1 MVDESRHSN
10 ELALLFLN
18 FKSFLRS
25 YYYLVS
31 RTHNSFPNQKVFE
44 FPRFEFPIVGI
55 FARERDIYIYT
66 HVSDTG
72 RLIIQNSSHDVTENT
87 SIYTDYRNKP
97 TVKRT
102 NIEIGGNIF
111 VLAAATR
118 LAPIRVG
125 SIRKRSIRATGST
138 CRYRSTPFQLN
149 RHWNQVQ
156 KHTYHRY
163 RGASKSMKREKTEKE
178 GGKKKYNSLSIYS
191 VTYRVGRI

>member
-191 VTYRVGRI
+191 VTYCVGRI

>member
-1 MVDESRHSN
+1 M
-10 ELALLFLN
+10 
-18 FKSFLRS
+18 
-25 YYYLVS
+25 
-31 RTHNSFPNQKVFE
+31 
-44 FPRFEFPIVGI
+44 
-55 FARERDIYIYT
+55 
-66 HVSDTG
+66 SDTG

-118 LAPIRVG
+118 LAPIRVA

-178 GGKKKYNSLSIYS
+178 GGKKKYNSLHLLRYIP
-191 VTYRVGRI
+191 RI